1 MSGVCIRG
9 EKGRST
15 VVSGAI
21 FSLSLLV
28 TTDLHGHSTPL
39 ELHFKCTL

>member
-1 MSGVCIRG
+1 MSGVCISG
-9 EKGRST
+9 EKGKST

-28 TTDLHGHSTPL
+28 TTDLHAHSAPL
-39 ELHFKCTL
+39 KRHF